1 MRSRAALVEQVKVAI
16 ASDLGRNIT
25 LGELSRS
32 VNCSPFSLCRA
43 FRQATGQTITSYRHA
58 LRVLAALER
67 LREGITDI
75 TDLALELGYSSHSH
89 FTHIFRRHLG
99 ITPSQ
104 FREKELPRPVP
115 PGARQSAC

>member
-1 MRSRAALVEQVKVAI
+1 MKSRAALIEQVKDII
-16 ASDLGRNIT
+16 ASDLGRNMT
-25 LGELSRS
+25 LSELSRS
-32 VNCSPFSLCRA
+32 VNCSPFLLCRV
-43 FRQATGQTITSYRHA
+43 FREATGQTITSYRHA

-104 FREKELPRPVP
+104 FRQKELPRTVP
-115 PGARQSAC
+115 PDARQSAC